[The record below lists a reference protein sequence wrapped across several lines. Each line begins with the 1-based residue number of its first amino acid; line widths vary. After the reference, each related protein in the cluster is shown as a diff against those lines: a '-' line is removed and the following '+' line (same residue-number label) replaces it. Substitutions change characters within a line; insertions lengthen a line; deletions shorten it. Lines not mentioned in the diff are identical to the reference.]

1 MSTVSIIMPA
11 YNCEQYIIDAIR
23 SVQAQTHTDWELL
36 VVDDCSTDRTPL
48 LVKEQMQQDTR
59 IRYQRLKRHSG
70 AAVAR
75 NTALQR
81 AQGKYIAFLDAD
93 DIWMPDKL
101 NRQIAFMEQNG
112 YRFTY
117 TVFHR
122 VDIHLQSLPIVI
134 SGPKHITPRMMRLFC
149 WPSCP
154 AVMYDREAIG
164 LVQIKPIAKHN
175 DYAMWLQIIQKA
187 DCHLLEE
194 DLYAYRKHPQSIS
207 SVSYMQL
214 IRWHYKLWHDVENK
228 TVLGSVFWTAVNIA
242 AGLYKKLRYVSRR

>member
-11 YNCEQYIIDAIR
+11 YDCEQYIMDAIR

-36 VVDDCSTDRTPL
+36 VVDDCSTDQTSL
-48 LVKEQMQQDTR
+48 LVKEQIQQDTR
-59 IRYQRLKRHSG
+59 IHYQRLDRRSG

-75 NTALQR
+75 NTALQQ

-101 NRQIAFMEQNG
+101 SRQIAFMEQNG

-117 TVFHR
+117 TAFHR
-122 VDIHLQSLPIVI
+122 VDVYLQPLPIVI
-134 SGPKHITPRMMRLFC
+134 SGPKHITPLLMRLFC

-164 LVQIKPIAKHN
+164 LVQITPIAKHN
-175 DYAMWLQIIQKA
+175 DYAMWLQIIQKS
-187 DCHLLEE
+187 DCYLLEE

-214 IRWHYKLWHDVENK
+214 IKWHYKLWHDVENK
-228 TVLGSVFWTAVNIA
+228 NVFGSVLWTAVNVV
-242 AGLYKKLRYVSRR
+242 AGLYKKIRYVKHQ